1 MDYLELI
8 KFKESQFE
16 HLKTNVDK
24 SIVFGKL
31 KALED
36 LVLYINNMRES
47 LTRLLVVNGIDDE
60 DDFDKKIAKTSRMPN
75 LHPCLF
81 DKKIANPPPPSP
93 RRASP

>member
-16 HLKTNVDK
+16 NLKTNVDK
-24 SIVFGKL
+24 SIVWGKL

-36 LVLYINNMRES
+36 LSLYIDQMRES
-47 LTRLLVVNGIDDE
+47 LSRLLVVNGIEDDE
-60 DDFDKKIAKTSRMPN
+60 DFDKKVLNPKIES
-75 LHPCLF
+75 PC
-81 DKKIANPPPPSP
+81 PPSP

>member
-16 HLKTNVDK
+16 TLKTNIDK

-60 DDFDKKIAKTSRMPN
+60 DDFDKKIA
-75 LHPCLF
+75 
-81 DKKIANPPPPSP
+81 NPPPPSP